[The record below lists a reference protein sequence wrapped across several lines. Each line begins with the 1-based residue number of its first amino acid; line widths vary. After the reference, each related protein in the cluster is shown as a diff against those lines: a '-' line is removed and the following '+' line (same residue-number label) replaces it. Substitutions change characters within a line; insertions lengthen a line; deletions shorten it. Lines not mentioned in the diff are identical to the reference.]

1 MNVSDDD
8 IKIIL
13 LGETGVGK
21 TNLINIY
28 FNQEFNENPDSTIA
42 SYCLQDH
49 IKHVNKI
56 YTYTMWDTAGQEKYR
71 AITNQFIRDAKIIL
85 LVYAIDNRKSFQGI
99 DVWMNFVK
107 ENKGD
112 DKYIIGLVANKSDLF
127 ETQEVTDEEGKQLA
141 KKYGSEFL
149 LTSALETPKSFQN
162 FVVKLIIN
170 YINMME
176 GVGNSGNK
184 NIKINEEKDATLQ
197 KKKKCC

>member
-1 MNVSDDD
+1 
-8 IKIIL
+8 
-13 LGETGVGK
+13 
-21 TNLINIY
+21 
-28 FNQEFNENPDSTIA
+28 
-42 SYCLQDH
+42 
-49 IKHVNKI
+49 
-56 YTYTMWDTAGQEKYR
+56 MWDTAGQEKYR

-184 NIKINEEKDATLQ
+184 NIKINEEKDNTFQ